1 MKYWVLVKKHSNFID
16 SIIEAALWRLFCI
29 RDIRIKDFTDTLSDG
44 SRNLEPMAKAEQLIE
59 THPFE
64 AFVPKGIEYLII
76 GSFPGREHTQSP
88 VPGDQWFYGARRN
101 QFWNILEEVYG
112 RELRN
117 RTEKEALFTELRMGI
132 TDVIKSAVRLQNTNL
147 DQNLDIIEYNHERIG
162 AILKKKTLKK
172 VFFTSRFVEKVFK
185 KAFPQYPHTEV
196 LPSPS
201 PRYATL
207 SRAQKVVLYK
217 EKLPGLGSS

>member
-1 MKYWVLVKKHSNFID
+1 MRKH
-16 SIIEAALWRLFCI
+16 LQ
-29 RDIRIKDFTDTLSDG
+29 
-44 SRNLEPMAKAEQLIE
+44 PMAKPAQRIE

-88 VPGDQWFYGARRN
+88 VPEGQWFYGARRN
-101 QFWNILEEVYG
+101 QFWKILEDVYG

-132 TDVIKSAVRLQNTNL
+132 TDVVKSAVRLQNTNM

-185 KAFPQYPHTEV
+185 REFPDYHYTEV

-207 SRAQKVVLYK
+207 SRAQKVALYK
-217 EKLPGLGSS
+217 EKLPKPGSS